1 MPQGIKKEEPNK
13 PTLSR
18 RKEIIKT
25 RLERNE
31 MENRK
36 TIKSKENLVLKI
48 SKIDN
53 RL

>member
-25 RLERNE
+25 R
-31 MENRK
+31 
-36 TIKSKENLVLKI
+36 TKI
-48 SKIDN
+48 SETEYSK
-53 RL
+53 RTEKHQSKLF